1 MTPPNKLSQTRGLP
15 PGTPVYTGNKTLHS
29 SLMEL
34 YCYDETGFEIVECS
48 TWAELKPKINLG
60 KTNWINIDSISNTKL
75 VEEVSNHFVFHALLL
90 EDIVTVGMLPKFDEY
105 DDHLLFSIKMLS
117 LGKEGDKDHVHKEQI
132 SFVLGRGYLI
142 SFQEDEGDVFNV
154 IRERITQ
161 NKGRVRRKKA
171 DYLMLT
177 LIDVIVDNYLQVL
190 DDLQTR
196 IQHLE
201 EELLS
206 KRIEHTERKIL
217 KLRNQIVS
225 LRKSIFPLRESM
237 RQLLRDESDLIE
249 EINMKYYRD
258 VFDHLNYT
266 CESLDGFK
274 DNISGLLDLYSSNL
288 NNRLN
293 NIIKVLTIVSSIFI
307 PLTFIA
313 GIYGMNF
320 DYMPELRYHYGYPI
334 VMGVMALIGFL
345 MFVFMWRK
353 KWL

>member
-1 MTPPNKLSQTRGLP
+1 MTPPNKLSQTKGLP
-15 PGTPVYTGNKTLHS
+15 PGTPVYTGDKTNAPC
-29 SLMEL
+29 LMEL
-34 YCYDETGFEIVECS
+34 YSYDENGYELTESSNWDEIRN
-48 TWAELKPKINLG
+48 KINPA
-60 KTNWINIDSISNTKL
+60 KTNWINIDSITNTKL
-75 VEEVSNHFVFHALLL
+75 VEEVSNHFCLHGLLL
-90 EDIVTVGMLPKFDEY
+90 EDIVTVDMLPKLDEY
-105 DDHLLFSIKMLS
+105 DDHLLLSVKMLS
-117 LGKEGDKDHVHKEQI
+117 VSKEKDKIVKEQI
-132 SFVLGRGYLI
+132 SFVLGKGYLI

-171 DYLMLT
+171 DYLMLVLT
-177 LIDVIVDNYLQVL
+177 DVIVDNYLLVL
-190 DDLQTR
+190 DELQVS
-196 IQHLE
+196 IQKLE

-206 KRIEHTERKIL
+206 KHIEQTERRIL
-217 KLRNQIVS
+217 KLRNQIAS
-225 LRKSIFPLRESM
+225 LRKSIFPLRETM

-249 EINMKYYRD
+249 DINMKYYRD

-266 CESLDGFK
+266 CETLDGFK

-320 DYMPELRYHYGYPI
+320 DYMPELRYKYGYFI
-334 VMGVMALIGFL
+334 TLAAMFGTGIL
-345 MFVFMWRK
+345 MFIFMWRK